1 MSADDWWKCGIVYQV
16 YPRSFQDSNGDGI
29 GDLGGIRARLD
40 HLVSL
45 GVDAI
50 WISPIYP
57 SPMAD
62 FGYDISDFCDI
73 DPRFGTLDGFDAL
86 VQEAHARGLKII
98 LDFVPNHTSDRHSW
112 FVQSRSA
119 RSDPRRDWYI
129 WRDPAPGGGPPN
141 NWLSNFGG
149 PAWAFDPATG
159 QYYGHSFLKEQPDLN
174 WRNPEVR
181 AAMYEVLRF
190 WLRRGV
196 DGFRVDV
203 LSQII
208 KDAQFRD
215 NPPNPDFAPGQD
227 PFFRWLM
234 LYNTDLPEV
243 QPIVAE
249 MRRVVDAFSDTRS
262 SRVLIGELYL
272 PLTRLV
278 AYYGLNAEG
287 VLEGVQLPFNFQL
300 IATEWQAARID
311 RFVRDYES
319 ALPAGAQPNWVLGN
333 HDRSR
338 IASRVGPQMARLA
351 AMLLLTLRGT
361 PTLYYGDE
369 IGMTDVPIPADEV
382 QDPFEKN
389 KPGMGLGR
397 DPERTPMQWSAR
409 EHAGFTTGTPWLRL
423 AADWPMHNVEAQS
436 RDAGSML
443 ALYRRLIAL
452 RRAQPALNRGNYEA
466 LDTEGDVLAYAR
478 NCEGQRLV
486 VLLNFGATPAPISP
500 ALMPRQPI
508 LLASTDPA
516 RAEFIKGPLVLAPH
530 EGVVIGTVNDKG
542 PTTR

>member
-29 GDLGGIRARLD
+29 GDLDGIRARLD

-45 GVDAI
+45 GVDAV

-86 VQEAHARGLKII
+86 VQEAHARELKLI
-98 LDFVPNHTSDRHSW
+98 LDFVPNHTSERHPW

-141 NWLSNFGG
+141 NWVSNFGG

-159 QYYGHSFLKEQPDLN
+159 QYYCHSFLKEQPDLN

-215 NPPNPDFAPGQD
+215 NPPNPDFVEGQD
-227 PFFRWLM
+227 PFLRWLM

-249 MRRVVDAFSDTRS
+249 MRQVVDAFSDTRS

-287 VLEGVQLPFNFQL
+287 VLEGVQLPFNFEL

-311 RFVRDYES
+311 RFVRDYEA

-333 HDRSR
+333 HDRPR

-389 KPGMGLGR
+389 KSGMGLGR
-397 DPERTPMQWSAR
+397 DPERTPMQWSAA

-423 AADWPMHNVEAQS
+423 AADWPTHNVEAQS
-436 RDAGSML
+436 HDAGSML

-466 LDTEGDVLAYAR
+466 LETEDEVLAYAR
-478 NCEGQRLV
+478 NGEGQRLM
-486 VLLNFGATPAPISP
+486 VLLNFGATSAPISP
-500 ALMPRQPI
+500 ALMPRRPI
-508 LLASTDPA
+508 VLASTDPA

-530 EGVVIGTVNDKG
+530 EGVVIGAVIDKA